1 MPKRVWFSPAC
12 VVGFCKVIKMK
23 FAMRGQKA
31 GVTAVLAA
39 VVLGV
44 SMWFPQPLA
53 AADPTD
59 DAKTEA
65 AAQETPAVQ
74 DDGILTPERIR
85 EIAAEIV
92 GDDPDIT
99 IDYRKIPA
107 DITEAE
113 LRAQLTMAKAMSDA
127 FLKGLEG
134 ALTESLEADEEKVVE
149 EAPPAPKKE
158 EVVEAPEEKLKKEEV
173 AETPEEKPEKVAA
186 PTPKPTPAP
195 KATEAPAS
203 RFEPAPSSA
212 QVPAPRPTPEP
223 ESRAAR
229 THRPKAYRTRPVLS
243 AGRIET
249 IFTEEA
255 GDAPQMQPRDFV
267 ITLTTTEEQLRA
279 RIRAGMTVSAS
290 LYGDESI
297 SDEEFQ
303 AASTLVGAAF
313 VTRARARFAP
323 AVAMMGTGDGLMS
336 AMTGTGDGLMSGTTV
351 SMAFKAAPVPTID
364 RSRPEGL
371 PEYFSNEYGDA
382 AQRLEDTLSQHPDS
396 AAAHYYL
403 GYAFYMMGNLQRSR
417 EGFTRAY
424 EIDPAFTPIAFF
436 TKKG

>member
-1 MPKRVWFSPAC
+1 
-12 VVGFCKVIKMK
+12 MK
-23 FAMRGQKA
+23 FAIRGQKA
-31 GVTAVLAA
+31 GVTVVLAA

-44 SMWFPQPLA
+44 SMWFPQPVA

-99 IDYRKIPA
+99 IDYKKIPA

-158 EVVEAPEEKLKKEEV
+158 EVVEAPEEKPKKEEV

-186 PTPKPTPAP
+186 PAPAPAPAPKPTPAP
-195 KATEAPAS
+195 KAAEAPAS
-203 RFEPAPSSA
+203 RFEPAPKAA
-212 QVPAPRPTPEP
+212 QTPAPRPTPEP

-303 AASTLVGAAF
+303 AASALVGAAF
-313 VTRARARFAP
+313 VTRVRARFAP
-323 AVAMMGTGDGLMS
+323 AV

-424 EIDPAFTPIAFF
+424 EIDPTFTPIAFF